1 MRPIA
6 LAAALAVVPSL
17 LTAQAAPVPVPP
29 AAASAP
35 RSGPTLGF
43 LTDFSLEFG
52 GDDILTVAF
61 TSGDKQTIRAG
72 DGGTLAIGGILR
84 PSAASP
90 FSLRATAGIKFS
102 GTAADDANIF
112 FLRAP
117 VELVGSYALPNG
129 ARVGG
134 GLVSHVWNRYK
145 GDGFFPDQ
153 SYAAT
158 TGFTAEIGYKAV
170 AITYTAITYKQQGGP
185 SFDAGN
191 LGLQALWSPKRKRR

>member
-1 MRPIA
+1 MRPLAIVAVIA
-6 LAAALAVVPSL
+6 VFPAL
-17 LTAQAAPVPVPP
+17 LTAQGAPAPMQP

-43 LTDFSLEFG
+43 VTDFSLELG

-61 TSGDKQTIRAG
+61 TNGEEQTIRAG

-84 PSAASP
+84 PSAASH

-117 VELVGSYALPNG
+117 VELVGSYALSNG

-134 GLVSHVWNRYK
+134 GVVSHVWNRYK

-170 AITYTAITYKQQGGP
+170 AVTYTAITYTQQGGP
-185 SFDAGN
+185 SFNAGSV
-191 LGLQALWSPKRKRR
+191 GLQALWSPKRKRG

>member
-6 LAAALAVVPSL
+6 IVAVIAAIPSL
-17 LTAQAAPVPVPP
+17 LTAQGAPVPVPP
-29 AAASAP
+29 ATASAP
-35 RSGPTLGF
+35 RTGPTLGF
-43 LTDFSLEFG
+43 VTDFSLEVG

-61 TSGDKQTIRAG
+61 TNGETQTIRAG

-84 PSAASP
+84 PSAASH

-158 TGFTAEIGYKAV
+158 TGFTAEIGYKAI
-170 AITYTAITYKQQGGP
+170 ALTYTAITYTQQGGP
-185 SFDAGN
+185 SYGAGN
-191 LGLQALWSPKRKRR
+191 IGLQALWSPKRKRK

>member
-1 MRPIA
+1 MRPTAIV
-6 LAAALAVVPSL
+6 AVVTLVPSL
-17 LTAQAAPVPVPP
+17 LIAQPAPANGPP
-29 AAASAP
+29 APAPTP

-43 LTDFSLEFG
+43 VTDVSLEMG

-61 TSGDKQTIRAG
+61 TNGENQTIRAG

-84 PSAASP
+84 PSAGSP
-90 FSLRATAGIKFS
+90 LSLRATAGIKFS

-117 VELVGSYALPNG
+117 VELVGTYALTNG
-129 ARVGG
+129 ARIGA

-153 SYAAT
+153 SYAAA
-158 TGFTAEIGYKAV
+158 TGFTAEVGYKAFAV
-170 AITYTAITYKQQGGP
+170 TYTTMTYKQQGGA
-185 SFDAGN
+185 SYDAGSF
-191 LGLQALWSPKRKRR
+191 GLQALWTPKRKRR